1 MMDVLTFVTRIKRNS
16 EGKSICYSEG
26 NLSDSTAEIRNT
38 DRCLFKVI
46 DGDLLFWPLTNFFF
60 GLITYLTSL

>member
-16 EGKSICYSEG
+16 EGKSICHSAG

-46 DGDLLFWPLTNFFF
+46 DGD
-60 GLITYLTSL
+60 